1 MAGYLNKV
9 QLIGN
14 LGQDPDVR
22 ATQSG
27 GKIVNLS
34 IATSES
40 WTDKSTGAKRE
51 RTEWH
56 RVVIFS
62 NGLAEVVERYL
73 RKGSKIYV
81 EGALQTR
88 KWTDDAGNDRYSTEI
103 VLQPFNGKLLMLDGP
118 AGRGNENSAGAAGA
132 GGESDA
138 GTNADLDSE
147 IPF

>member
-22 ATQSG
+22 TTQSG

-73 RKGSKIYV
+73 RKGSKVYV
-81 EGALQTR
+81 EGTLQTR
-88 KWTDDAGNDRYSTEI
+88 KWTDDAGHERYSTEI

-118 AGRGNENSAGAAGA
+118 AGRGNGNSAGAAGS
-132 GGESDA
+132 GGDSYA
-138 GTNADLDSE
+138 GTSADLDSE

>member
-118 AGRGNENSAGAAGA
+118 AGRGNGNSAGAAGS

>member
-22 ATQSG
+22 TTQGG

-40 WTDKSTGAKRE
+40 WTDKNTGAKRE

-62 NGLAEVVERYL
+62 SGLAEVVERYL
-73 RKGSKIYV
+73 RKGSKLYV

-88 KWTDDAGNDRYSTEI
+88 KWTDDAGHERYSTEI
-103 VLQPFNGKLLMLDGP
+103 VLQPFNGKLVMLDGP
-118 AGRGNENSAGAAGA
+118 AGRGNGNSAGAAGS
-132 GGESDA
+132 GSESDA
-138 GTNADLDSE
+138 GSNADLDSE